1 MTRSKRLGVAVI
13 AAVAVIFTFVGPKTG
28 WFERRPQYESAPTCG
43 EMLASPTVED
53 ALKVAFSTLAGERR
67 ETSMDLPDHP
77 MCAFQAQHPMS
88 VASIPS
94 TGEPFSRSLHV
105 SLDVY
110 PEEWT
115 SPRSPIFLRGGVR
128 EARQRYR
135 ADNECKAP
143 QAEGPS
149 DESGLGDE
157 AISCWTVSGDSD
169 DRLAFRHVIF
179 RQSNIN
185 VAVEMVGSDYMPA
198 GAVGNGPALR
208 ANLEQNTRCIAE
220 VLADFV
226 GARVT
231 ERHTC
236 GASALSA

>member
-1 MTRSKRLGVAVI
+1 
-13 AAVAVIFTFVGPKTG
+13 VAVIFAFVGPKTG
-28 WFERRPQYESAPTCG
+28 WFEPRPQYKAAPTCG
-43 EMLASPTVED
+43 EMIASPKAED
-53 ALKVAFSTLAGERR
+53 IFKVAFSTLAGERR

-77 MCAFQAQHPMS
+77 MCAFQAEHPMS

-94 TGEPFSRSLHV
+94 TGEPFWRSLHV

-128 EARQRYR
+128 EARERYR
-135 ADNECKAP
+135 ADSECKAP
-143 QAEGPS
+143 QIEGTYN
-149 DESGLGDE
+149 ESGLGDE
-157 AISCWTVSGDSD
+157 AISCWTVSGDSGY
-169 DRLAFRHVIF
+169 RLAFRHVIF
-179 RQSNIN
+179 RQSNLN
-185 VAVEMVGSDYMPA
+185 VAVEMAGSDYMPA
-198 GAVGNGPALR
+198 GAVGDSPALR
-208 ANLEQNTRCIAE
+208 ASLEQNTRCVAE

-236 GASALSA
+236 GGSALAA